1 MSVSNNGVIFSQGDW
16 DRLKRIAEGNPDE
29 EKIGAFGVGFYS
41 VFSTCDEPM
50 VTSGSHVMAF
60 YWKRDQ
66 LFVKRADVANE
77 NGSER
82 LTLFNLPNRE
92 PLEMPSLPQ
101 LCKFLTSSLVFSRS
115 VQTIVLKY
123 NRRALMTLSRKAAV
137 ETMVKVP
144 SGLHLSTPQGLM
156 TIRNVSST
164 PIQISATY
172 LGVTQYASE
181 AATSTSSFK
190 AKFMKLARI
199 ASEKPT
205 AVSVGKETSVSAFF
219 RVLTGSLKSNV
230 SKALSAEIQRAQKKA
245 PPQSVKIR
253 LLTMSL
259 NERTLSEANDM
270 LFDSVLPFPQGK
282 IYIGF
287 PTQQTTGF
295 RCHVAA
301 PSLIPTVERESID
314 LADPYIKKWNTEML
328 SAVGIL
334 GRIKYALDMEDLSLR
349 ISSGTKYSDLLEE
362 AHCLYNNF
370 NHVQSTPSPL
380 VSQIIEQAF
389 FMSSK
394 TTNIPLLTKNGVCM
408 SDVTRIEDASCNFIT
423 TLPILPVSSVN
434 NAKEFVEKSILY
446 AQLSYLGQSDV
457 LQELSK
463 RALEQDEVARYLT
476 WLLANRDQMTSNDL
490 SLLNSRAVFI
500 DLQSGNSKA
509 LSSVQYFLNS
519 KTIPA
524 HMPLP
529 ETCAPFSLT
538 KQIPKFE
545 LETIH
550 WRELPTS
557 VWIHFLIK
565 GNLLTQKGP
574 DFAEDVLITLSKA
587 WDAMAK
593 SERDIICQSLEPI
606 PCIPT
611 TAGARKP
618 LEAYLQ
624 SVSLFPDLPRVHFKR
639 QMKEKVLLA
648 LGVRKVVELSLVFDR
663 LVKGGQWSHVDL
675 IKYLA
680 AAKSDIPSKDMEKL
694 RNTPLCPREGDSSEK
709 RFTIQTLYE
718 PKVEF
723 RSLNLPVI
731 GWPKDWRPFSEE
743 AKLLFNLGLQRIPSV
758 AVLIDIASTSDEAM
772 RDRVLTYFCRNFHIN
787 GYASIYTPK
796 RVTAQFLPAR
806 NYEGKT
812 QLYSPNGCYTNPQAA
827 AMEFAILHDKF
838 LADAPKLGIA
848 ANPSSTQL
856 VDMLLQHS
864 PQSLTTAKLQ
874 FTYLASRIGDFSK
887 DQLIELSHHSF
898 VPISLNTQEKRQKHK
913 HVSPRSCFIT
923 SAGSKNL
930 LYSQIFD
937 FVDFGV
943 QANTFL
949 HSCGARSEPSL
960 IQIANVVSTNPRRIV
975 QLCGSEKAYLEYIRK
990 FALEASILKS
1000 DAEVW
1005 RKLQKSDFLLAYAS
1019 DSNLLFDSEDD
1030 AGEIPLISWKLAK
1043 ASDIVIVDDS
1053 SSFRLFQSH
1062 LLSCPDD
1069 DILEG
1074 FYHDLGSPRL
1084 KSVLTKHPVRS
1095 LDTKVTADTKALT
1108 ALIKER
1114 YPLFVHEQKVQ
1125 EKRDIDWFKNHLRIE
1140 ETQSIAQTYR
1150 LQFGPLDLSQK
1161 VKVTAMSEEGRS
1173 PKVFV
1178 TSRFNMWDVS
1188 NAICYL
1194 MLKRQK
1200 LNDTTLLSSLLE
1212 TSLIDLKRRGYNVDR
1227 ILRSNESSQSHA
1239 TNGDSQ
1245 PSITPLDMSRAHKP
1259 PELEPPGSYPI
1270 EPPPY
1275 KPHKSKADSTVSL
1288 SDGNRISQEP
1298 KPQST
1303 QMANGN
1309 GASLQTLW
1317 NRLTSDVDKFS
1328 SSTSSQALTPNQPQN
1343 TSVPTSQA
1351 TIQSNLQKA
1360 VRSTRPENSGS
1371 VFNAPQVQEVMEAE
1385 GTYCDSS
1392 VAATLHYIQDMEQIR
1407 VYTANAKSVE
1417 AIQNQLDVLKR
1428 FTLLLKA
1435 VAAMFDCKYNVVH
1448 VFHDDSGPTIAF
1460 NRNGSLFCNLRYVVY
1475 KVASSHYLDIIS
1487 NFMLLL
1493 PTRMILGLW

>member
-1 MSVSNNGVIFSQGDW
+1 M
-16 DRLKRIAEGNPDE
+16 
-29 EKIGAFGVGFYS
+29 
-41 VFSTCDEPM
+41 
-50 VTSGSHVMAF
+50 
-60 YWKRDQ
+60 
-66 LFVKRADVANE
+66 ANE
-77 NGSER
+77 NGSQR

-92 PLEMPSLPQ
+92 ALEMPSLPQ

-123 NRRALMTLSRKAAV
+123 NSRALLTLSRKAAV
-137 ETMVKVP
+137 ETIVKIP

-164 PIQISATY
+164 AVQISATY
-172 LGVTQYASE
+172 LGITQYASE
-181 AATSTSSFK
+181 ETTSASSFR
-190 AKFMKLARI
+190 AKFMKFTRI

-205 AVSVGKETSVSAFF
+205 AISVGKETSVSAFF
-219 RVLTGSLKSNV
+219 RVLTGSLKSNIP
-230 SKALSAEIQRAQKKA
+230 KALSAEIQRAQKKA

-259 NERTLSEANDM
+259 NERTLSEANDV

-301 PSLIPTVERESID
+301 PNLIPTVERESID

-328 SAVGIL
+328 SAVGII
-334 GRIKYALDMEDLSLR
+334 GRIKYALDMEELSLR
-349 ISSGTKYSDLLEE
+349 ISSGTKYNDLLEE

-370 NHVQSTPSPL
+370 DYVQSTPSTL

-389 FMSSK
+389 FMSSQA
-394 TTNIPLLTKNGVCM
+394 TNIPLLTNKGVCM

-423 TLPILPVSSVN
+423 SLPILPRSSVS
-434 NAKEFVEKSILY
+434 NAKGFVEKLIPY
-446 AQLSYLGQSDV
+446 AQLSYLAQSDV
-457 LQELSK
+457 LQELSN
-463 RALEQDEVARYLT
+463 RALKQDEVARYLT

-490 SLLNSRAVFI
+490 SLIYSRALFI
-500 DLQSGNSKA
+500 DNESGNSKA
-509 LSSVQYFLNS
+509 LSSIQYFLNS
-519 KTIPA
+519 KVIPA

-538 KQIPKFE
+538 KQIPKYE

-550 WRELPTS
+550 WRELPMS
-557 VWIHFLIK
+557 VWIHSLIK
-565 GNLLTQKGP
+565 SNLLPQRGP
-574 DFAEDVLITLSKA
+574 EFSEDVLITLSKA
-587 WDAMAK
+587 WDAMTK
-593 SERDIICQSLEPI
+593 SERDVICQSLEPI
-606 PCIPT
+606 SCIPT

-624 SVSLFPDLPRVHFKR
+624 SVSLFPDLPRIQFKR
-639 QMKEKVLLA
+639 QIKEKVLLA

-663 LVKGGQWSHVDL
+663 LVKGGQWSHIDL

-694 RNTPLCPREGDSSEK
+694 KNTPLCPREGDTSEK

-718 PKVEF
+718 PKAEF
-723 RSLNLPVI
+723 RSFGLPVM

-743 AKLLFNLGLQRIPSV
+743 AKLLFNLGLQRVPSV
-758 AVLIDIASTSDEAM
+758 AVLIEIASTSDEAM
-772 RDRVLTYFCRNFHIN
+772 RDRILTYFCRNFHIN
-787 GYASIYTPK
+787 GYGSIYNPK
-796 RVTAQFLPAR
+796 GVTVQFLPAY

-812 QLYSPNGCYTNPQAA
+812 KLYTPNGCYTNPQAA
-827 AMEFAILHDKF
+827 AMEFAILHEKY
-838 LADAPKLGIA
+838 LADAPKLGVA
-848 ANPSSTQL
+848 ANPSSIQL

-864 PQSLTTAKLQ
+864 PQNLAAAKTQ
-874 FTYLASRIGDFSK
+874 FTYLASRISDFSK
-887 DQLIELSHHSF
+887 DQLIALSHHSF
-898 VPISLNTQEKRQKHK
+898 VPVSLKNQGKSQKFK
-913 HVSPRSCFIT
+913 HMSPRSCFIT
-923 SAGSKNL
+923 SSGSKSL

-949 HSCGARSEPSL
+949 HACGARSEPSL
-960 IQIANVVSTNPRRIV
+960 IQIANVIATNPRRIV
-975 QLCGSEKAYLEYIRK
+975 QLCGTEKVYLEYIRK
-990 FALEASILKS
+990 FALEASVLKS
-1000 DAEVW
+1000 DAELW
-1005 RKLQKSDFLLAYAS
+1005 RKLQHSDFLLAQAS
-1019 DSNLLFDSEDD
+1019 DSNLLLDSEDD
-1030 AGEIPLISWKLAK
+1030 ANEIPRISWKLAK
-1043 ASDIVIVDDS
+1043 AQDIVIVDDS

-1074 FYHDLGSPRL
+1074 FYHELGSPRL
-1084 KSVLTKHPVRS
+1084 KSVLSKHPVRS
-1095 LDTKVTADTKALT
+1095 LDTRETTDTKALT

-1114 YPLFVHEQKVQ
+1114 YPLFVHEQRVQ
-1125 EKRDIDWFKNHLRIE
+1125 EKRDVDWCKKHLKIE

-1150 LQFGPLDLSQK
+1150 LQFGSLDLSQK

-1173 PKVFV
+1173 PKVYV

-1188 NAICYL
+1188 NAICNL

-1227 ILRSNESSQSHA
+1227 ILRSNEHNQSHA
-1239 TNGDSQ
+1239 NNGESQ
-1245 PSITPLDMSRAHKP
+1245 PSIKPLDIVEAHKP
-1259 PELEPPGSYPI
+1259 RELEPPGSYPT

-1275 KPHKSKADSTVSL
+1275 EPHKSKTDSTVSL
-1288 SDGNRISQEP
+1288 SDGKPIYQEP
-1298 KPQST
+1298 KLQSNPV
-1303 QMANGN
+1303 ANGD
-1309 GASLQTLW
+1309 GASSLQRLW
-1317 NRLTSDVDKFS
+1317 SKITSDVDKSS
-1328 SSTSSQALTPNQPQN
+1328 SSTSSQVLTPRRPQN

-1351 TIQSNLQKA
+1351 TIQSNLQNA

-1385 GTYCDSS
+1385 GTYCDNS
-1392 VAATLHYIQDMEQIR
+1392 VAATLHYIRDMEQIR
-1407 VYTANAKSVE
+1407 VYTTNAKSVE
-1417 AIQNQLDVLKR
+1417 VVQNQRDALKR
-1428 FTLLLKA
+1428 FALLLKA
-1435 VAAMFDCKYNVVH
+1435 VAAIFDCKYNVVH
-1448 VFHDDSGPTIAF
+1448 IFHDELGPTIAF

-1475 KVASSHYLDIIS
+1475 K
-1487 NFMLLL
+1487 
-1493 PTRMILGLW
+1493 